1 MGTNGVNGS
10 PTSKLPIPGTKDTGR
25 SGDTVIK
32 LMWVDQL
39 SNDENHP
46 RNKYVLTNTIIQ
58 YGGLNK

>member
-25 SGDTVIK
+25 SGDTAIK

-39 SNDENHP
+39 SNDKIHP
-46 RNKYVLTNTIIQ
+46 RNKYVSTNAIIQ
-58 YGGLNK
+58 CGV